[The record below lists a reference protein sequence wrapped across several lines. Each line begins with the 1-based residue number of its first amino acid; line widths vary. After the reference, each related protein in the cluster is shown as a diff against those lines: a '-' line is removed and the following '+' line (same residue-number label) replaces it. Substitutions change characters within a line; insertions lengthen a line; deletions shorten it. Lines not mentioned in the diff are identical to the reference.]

1 MPELSNAELLL
12 YLATAVYGIVVLISV
27 VGFWTRAE
35 KIEGIAALGVAI
47 ATIIVALSLIIRG
60 ITLDRLPLTG
70 LYEFILAFVL
80 FLGISYFVLRRKISN
95 TALMLTLS
103 LTCFLGMA
111 LAITVPHS
119 DAPLMPALKSIWL
132 SIHVVTAI
140 IAYGSFGIA
149 AMMSLLYL
157 VHEKGEDKNMALYD
171 EISYK
176 AIAMGFIF
184 QTLLLVTGA
193 VWAEEVW
200 GTWWSWDPKET
211 WALITW
217 FIYATALHGYK
228 RRNWAGRK
236 AAWFSLFGFVVV
248 LFTMLGVTFIL
259 PGMHSYL

>member
-12 YLATAVYGIVVLISV
+12 YVATAVYGIAVLISV
-27 VGFWTRAE
+27 VGFWTRPE
-35 KIEGIAALGVAI
+35 KIERAAALGVAI
-47 ATIIVALSLIIRG
+47 ATLIVVVSLIIRG
-60 ITLDRLPLTG
+60 VTLERLPMSG
-70 LYEFILAFVL
+70 LYEFILAFVV
-80 FLGISYFVLRRKISN
+80 FLGIAFFVLRRKISN
-95 TALMLTLS
+95 MTLTLTLS

-119 DAPLMPALKSIWL
+119 DAPLMPALKSVWL
-132 SIHVVTAI
+132 SIHVFTAI

-149 AMMSLLYL
+149 AVLSLLYL
-157 VHEKGEDKNMALYD
+157 IHEKRDDSDIALYD
-171 EISYK
+171 AMSYK

-217 FIYATALHGYK
+217 LIYAAALHGYK
-228 RRNWAGRK
+228 RRGWAGRK
-236 AAWFSLFGFVVV
+236 AAWFSLFGFVIV
-248 LFTMLGVTFIL
+248 LFTMVGVTFIL